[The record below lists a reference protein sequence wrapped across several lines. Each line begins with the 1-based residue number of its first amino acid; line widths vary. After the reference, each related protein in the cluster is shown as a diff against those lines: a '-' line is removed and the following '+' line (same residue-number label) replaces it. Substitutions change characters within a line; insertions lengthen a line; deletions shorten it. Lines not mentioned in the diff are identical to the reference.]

1 MEVEGRE
8 KLLAKIRTLC
18 FWTFPKKM
26 NCTSGHRLQRWLA
39 FPSHKVWW
47 VKVLVSDECK
57 EFKIFS
63 TLCID
68 QFCGNARHC
77 RSQNAA
83 DKLQHGLCVPIS
95 VLFICRLGP
104 HCFLRSFCL
113 PQLSHFLREGVH
125 CTDPFQSIAVLHFEY
140 SNKNAPLLFL
150 ARGARHRSAF
160 AGSGHSAL
168 RRTGLCKNSS
178 AKRPV

>member
-18 FWTFPKKM
+18 FWTFQKKM
-26 NCTSGHRLQRWLA
+26 HCTSGHRLQRWLA

-57 EFKIFS
+57 EFKIFFDS
-63 TLCID
+63 LYRLILWECSSLQIPKRSRQIATWTLCS
-68 QFCGNARHC
+68 FSFAGW
-77 RSQNAA
+77 
-83 DKLQHGLCVPIS
+83 
-95 VLFICRLGP
+95 GP

-168 RRTGLCKNSS
+168 RRTGLCKNSA
-178 AKRPV
+178 AKRLV